1 MRVLGEGPNPQ
12 LIPNAKHDFRART
25 PFTLAFSC
33 ATTEGWDAV

>member
-1 MRVLGEGPNPQ
+1 MRVLGEGTNPQ
-12 LIPNAKHDFRART
+12 LIPDAKHGFGART